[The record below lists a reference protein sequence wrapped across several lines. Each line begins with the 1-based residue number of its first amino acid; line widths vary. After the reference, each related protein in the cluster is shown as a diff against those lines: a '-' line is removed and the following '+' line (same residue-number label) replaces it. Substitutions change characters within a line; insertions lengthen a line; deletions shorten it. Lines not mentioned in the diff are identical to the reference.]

1 MVSLATVCPNHEC
14 GVAIEAGGEQA
25 AKGPSGRCV
34 SLHWRAEARP
44 VKITCPN
51 CGCRARWP
59 ECPHCGY
66 PLISRRW
73 EIASWCAFILAV
85 TGIVVLMLRAGL
97 R

>member
-1 MVSLATVCPNHEC
+1 
-14 GVAIEAGGEQA
+14 
-25 AKGPSGRCV
+25 
-34 SLHWRAEARP
+34 
-44 VKITCPN
+44 VKITCPH
-51 CGCRARWP
+51 CGSRARRP

-85 TGIVVLMLRAGL
+85 TGIVVLLLRAAL